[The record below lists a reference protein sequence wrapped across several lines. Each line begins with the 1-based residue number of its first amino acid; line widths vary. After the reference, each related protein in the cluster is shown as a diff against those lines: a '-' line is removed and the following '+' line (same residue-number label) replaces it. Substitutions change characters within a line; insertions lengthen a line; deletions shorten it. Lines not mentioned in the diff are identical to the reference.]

1 MGALRKAT
9 AVHSCWHAQ
18 PFPDIFVC
26 VSVEAHLSASTIGG
40 AVACWSCA
48 TSQPVGKAALFPGS
62 FFFSGG
68 LPYEDVSSGQAHHL
82 GSPPPPSPSGPSPP
96 KAHHAACTAAT
107 WAMVESWSPPRV
119 ARQKGERPDAT
130 VGGMSS
136 GGRGGE
142 AAPGVAVNAPCV
154 RMGLCTSLPSP
165 SGGARRGQPW
175 RPPPARAAEAAYS
188 HSSSGGRRG
197 CRQRRGRPHAHP
209 GVVATRCHLSPPH
222 HSPPSPAVVGERAP
236 PLRAMTH
243 QPPPSPS
250 SPVVA
255 ATVATLPCACLPST
269 LPDVLVTT
277 VGAGRRRGVAQ
288 LSPSPPQLLDH
299 PPTRHSP
306 PAVCLHVRPSLC
318 RRCVVEGRVVESRG
332 DSSFRCS
339 RYGVQPRTLVTLPE
353 SEAGRMGIV
362 EEAGEE
368 SGTATRGEV
377 GSDGGPRRA
386 TQGGRTRARGVASRW
401 GNVPPHTRSPGGV
414 STLRLT
420 PPTRSDPLN
429 SAPLRPTPLV

>member
-1 MGALRKAT
+1 MSPRGRRTTL
-9 AVHSCWHAQ
+9 V
-18 PFPDIFVC
+18 
-26 VSVEAHLSASTIGG
+26 
-40 AVACWSCA
+40 
-48 TSQPVGKAALFPGS
+48 
-62 FFFSGG
+62 
-68 LPYEDVSSGQAHHL
+68 
-82 GSPPPPSPSGPSPP
+82 PPPPPVHPAP
-96 KAHHAACTAAT
+96 H
-107 WAMVESWSPPRV
+107 PPRPITQPALLPLGRWSSRGRRPGWRGRRGSGRTPRWGGCHLV
-119 ARQKGERPDAT
+119 GGGERQPPAWQSTPRACEWGCARVFRARQAA
-130 VGGMSS
+130 
-136 GGRGGE
+136 RG
-142 AAPGVAVNAPCV
+142 VDN
-154 RMGLCTSLPSP
+154 R
-165 SGGARRGQPW
+165 
-175 RPPPARAAEAAYS
+175 
-188 HSSSGGRRG
+188 GGRRPRG
-197 CRQRRGRPHAHP
+197 RQRQHTRTAAAAADAAAGNVAVGPHAHP

-255 ATVATLPCACLPST
+255 ATVATLPCACLPGT

-318 RRCVVEGRVVESRG
+318 RRCVVEGRVVASRG

-339 RYGVQPRTLVTLPE
+339 RYDVQLRTLVTLPE

-386 TQGGRTRARGVASRW
+386 TQGGRTRARGVASQW
-401 GNVPPHTRSPGGV
+401 GKVPPHTRSPGGV